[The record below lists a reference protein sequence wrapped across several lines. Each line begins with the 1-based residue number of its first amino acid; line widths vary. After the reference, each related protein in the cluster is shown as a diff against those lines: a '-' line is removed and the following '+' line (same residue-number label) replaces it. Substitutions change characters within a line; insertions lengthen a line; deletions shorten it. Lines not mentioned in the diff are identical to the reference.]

1 MKNEIYR
8 FRSINNLIG
17 EHNELESQTIFFASP
32 ETLNDPMEGFRDIF
46 WQGDSIAWRNLLRHY
61 LLCLE
66 SVCTML
72 LIARE
77 DYPILP
83 EHIPVF
89 LGVNDFPTPK
99 YRELFS
105 NVSANFFKSNKILT
119 LIETLSKRTT
129 PIRRDE
135 LSFYLN
141 IIHPYA
147 LETINSTYQGNGLIP
162 MNGHHIYN
170 LDQLVENEVIENIQK
185 CLDRG
190 DYNEDMLRALF
201 KSFSFTNEQMSLIY
215 EYNKDTNIKDNNKR
229 FILSDFVDT
238 YIVQLENLVYPPW
251 YTACFMSECT
261 NSSVWGNYGD
271 NHTGVCLIFNTE
283 LIEKNPTINLKGIT
297 GYSVGKNDPKPKPS
311 YGFVQHLFYQIQYIN
326 GHGEIDF
333 FRMLGR
339 IPLTTLNS
347 TWHTFDKNISVCSN
361 KMTKSIDEWRKNY
374 WDIFY
379 RDITVKSKD

>member
-17 EHNELESQTIFFASP
+17 EHNELECQTIFFASP

-162 MNGHHIYN
+162 MDGHHIYN

-201 KSFSFTNEQMSLIY
+201 KSFSFTNEQMSLI
-215 EYNKDTNIKDNNKR
+215 
-229 FILSDFVDT
+229 
-238 YIVQLENLVYPPW
+238 
-251 YTACFMSECT
+251 
-261 NSSVWGNYGD
+261 
-271 NHTGVCLIFNTE
+271 
-283 LIEKNPTINLKGIT
+283 
-297 GYSVGKNDPKPKPS
+297 
-311 YGFVQHLFYQIQYIN
+311 
-326 GHGEIDF
+326 
-333 FRMLGR
+333 
-339 IPLTTLNS
+339 
-347 TWHTFDKNISVCSN
+347 
-361 KMTKSIDEWRKNY
+361 
-374 WDIFY
+374 
-379 RDITVKSKD
+379 